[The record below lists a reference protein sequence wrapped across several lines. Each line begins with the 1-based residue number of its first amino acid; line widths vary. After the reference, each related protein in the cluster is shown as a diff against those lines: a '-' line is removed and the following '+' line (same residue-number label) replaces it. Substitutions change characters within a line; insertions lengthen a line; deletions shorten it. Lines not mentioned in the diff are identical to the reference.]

1 MFSRI
6 RKIVPDTEKVTYA
19 EGDTINWT
27 VRYQGLQIRPG
38 SFYLL
43 GEASVRLNDEALPAN
58 GTGNVYTEPTIG
70 AHAFIK
76 SISYSTAR
84 NGNVETLNPYPLLV
98 KSLTDFTVDF
108 ESLDTE
114 SRYAMEC
121 RCRNEVIRS
130 GYLPGRAPGILEN
143 YLPFALHLEF
153 AGNNSYA
160 MVRDSAGM
168 MQEVPV
174 ALRYSD
180 HGDLRVS
187 IILSRAL
194 DALYGANAENAT
206 FQLRNLQLYYEVDPE
221 TPEAIGGYYKMYSCG
236 DGELN
241 GTQNTIYST
250 AAGATNAVHMT
261 FMPKDWLDKP
271 EKNKYSTPALLSTP
285 VYSRTEGI
293 VGADPDIVT
302 DGPPAQAFGFG
313 ARSVAY
319 TIADQGS
326 ALVAYTMD
334 TREEMLIQTFR
345 SFGVNAINDNSAY
358 WGNSIY
364 SLSRPGGSYGYA
376 LGLAFGRA
384 LDLSRVKFSCT
395 IKTDADL
402 QDAWA
407 VYVWLHQTL
416 PFGKVQ
422 PKTSQR
428 LRV

>member
-6 RKIVPDTEKVTYA
+6 RKIVPDTEKAAYQ

-27 VRYQGLQIRPG
+27 VRYPGLQIRPG

-43 GEASVRLNDEALPAN
+43 GEAEVKLNGAPLAAD
-58 GTGNVYTEPTIG
+58 GTSKVYSEPTVG

-84 NGNVETLNPYPLLV
+84 NGNVETLNPYALLV
-98 KSLTDFTVDF
+98 KSVTDFTVDC

-114 SRYAMEC
+114 SRYSMEG

-130 GYLPGRAPGILEN
+130 GYLPGRSAEDPS
-143 YLPFALHLEF
+143 LPFALHLEF
-153 AGNNSYA
+153 AGNNTYA
-160 MVRDSAGM
+160 MVRDSAGI

-174 ALRYSD
+174 AIRYSD

-187 IILSRAL
+187 IILSRAI
-194 DALYGANAENAT
+194 DALYGDDAGNAS
-206 FQLRNLQLYYEVDPE
+206 FQLKDLQLYYEVDPE
-221 TPEAIGGYYKMYSCG
+221 TPEAIGGYYKIYGCG

-241 GTQNTIYST
+241 GSQNTIYST
-250 AAGATNAVHMT
+250 VAGATNAVHMT
-261 FMPKDWLDKP
+261 FLPKDWLSDP
-271 EKNKYSTPALLSTP
+271 TKNKYSTPALVSVP
-285 VYSRTEGI
+285 IYGRTENE
-293 VGADPDIVT
+293 
-302 DGPPAQAFGFG
+302 GPAVLTYGFG
-313 ARSVAY
+313 AQSVAY

-345 SFGVNAINDNSAY
+345 ALGVNAINDNSAY

-364 SLSRPGGSYGYA
+364 SLSKASGSFGYA

-395 IKTDADL
+395 IKTSANL
-402 QDAWA
+402 ESPWA
-407 VYVWLHQTL
+407 VFLWLHQTL
-416 PFGKVQ
+416 PFGKVV
-422 PKTSQR
+422 PKSSER

>member
-6 RKIVPDTEKVTYA
+6 RKIVPDTEKVAYS

-43 GEASVRLNDEALPAN
+43 GEATVKLNGEPLPN
-58 GTGNVYTEPTIG
+58 DGTGEIYTEPTIG

-130 GYLPGRAPGILEN
+130 GYLPGRSGGQP

-180 HGDLRVS
+180 HGDIRVS

-194 DALYGANAENAT
+194 DALYGANAAAGS
-206 FQLRNLQLYYEVDPE
+206 FQLQNLQLYYEVDPE

-261 FMPKDWLDKP
+261 FLPKDWLSDP
-271 EKNKYSTPALLSTP
+271 SKNKYSTPALESTP
-285 VYSRTEGI
+285 VYGRIEGI
-293 VGADPDIVT
+293 MDGEGNVT
-302 DGPPAQAFGFG
+302 DGPSALTYGFG
-313 ARSVAY
+313 ATSAAY

-345 SFGVNAINDNSAY
+345 ALGVNAINDNSAY

-395 IKTDADL
+395 IKTAAALDN
-402 QDAWA
+402 AWA
-407 VYVWLHQTL
+407 VYIWLHQTL

-422 PKTSQR
+422 PKTSER